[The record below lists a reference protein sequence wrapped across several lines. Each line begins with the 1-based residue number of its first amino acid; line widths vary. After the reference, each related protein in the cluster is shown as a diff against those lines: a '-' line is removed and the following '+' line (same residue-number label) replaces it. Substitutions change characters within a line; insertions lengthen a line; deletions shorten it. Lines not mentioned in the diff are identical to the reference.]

1 MLIKTHAKK
10 APEETYQVPVTSSKA
25 VQVPSCSSSHKPVCP
40 LHGVCS
46 ACGNIHS
53 LWNHTDLC
61 WGTDRSTTPLDL
73 RHPALETSLIPRGYG
88 GLVLYSSN
96 MGLLFCS
103 SSCFSAWK
111 NGGLCPDIHL
121 LQIQDIQSSF
131 KKACQTLSSF
141 LFGLSPSQRN
151 WWSEASST
159 SSWKQAT
166 PALLNVSHSSW
177 TFVGTSRR
185 DLTQRSFSV
194 RHWSLL
200 ANPITVV

>member
-121 LQIQDIQSSF
+121 LQIRTF
-131 KKACQTLSSF
+131 NLPLKKPAKPWAAFCLGSAHPQGTGGARPAAHPPGSR
-141 LFGLSPSQRN
+141 QRLHC
-151 WWSEASST
+151 WMFHI
-159 SSWKQAT
+159 
-166 PALLNVSHSSW
+166 PPGHLLGHQEE
-177 TFVGTSRR
+177 T
-185 DLTQRSFSV
+185 
-194 RHWSLL
+194 
-200 ANPITVV
+200 

>member
-1 MLIKTHAKK
+1 MPKK
-10 APEETYQVPVTSSKA
+10 HLKRHIRYQWQAPKQCKSQAAPAATSLCVLCMASA
-25 VQVPSCSSSHKPVCP
+25 VHVATFIPF
-40 LHGVCS
+40 G
-46 ACGNIHS
+46 I
-53 LWNHTDLC
+53 HTDLC
-61 WGTDRSTTPLDL
+61 WGTDRSTMPLDL
-73 RHPALETSLIPRGYG
+73 HRPALETSLIPRGYG

-103 SSCFSAWK
+103 SSCFSTWK

-121 LQIQDIQSSF
+121 LQIQDVQSSF

-141 LFGLSPSQRN
+141 LFGLSPSPRN

-166 PALLNVSHSSW
+166 PALLNASHSSW

-200 ANPITVV
+200 ANPISVV